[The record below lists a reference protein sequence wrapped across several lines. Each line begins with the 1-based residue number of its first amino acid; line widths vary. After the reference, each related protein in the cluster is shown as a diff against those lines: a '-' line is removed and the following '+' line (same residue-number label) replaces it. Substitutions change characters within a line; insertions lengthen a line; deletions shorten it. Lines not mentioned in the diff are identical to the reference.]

1 MQLTKISLR
10 ARIFIAMILLVLLAS
25 VLIAA
30 VTIYQYNEEAQD
42 YHRERLNRKE
52 NNIRES
58 INYTIKATTYPVT
71 TENIPL
77 IFKDEIF
84 EIAAIHQL
92 QINLYDLQ
100 GNLLK
105 SSKAQLKKRRSSEP
119 LDPEILRNIANSV
132 DHRYV
137 QNNSLNGQLFQSSY
151 TYITDEKFKTLA
163 ILNLPYL
170 ENDDFY
176 KKELNQFL
184 LRLGYAYVVMI
195 LAAIILAYFISKYIT
210 RSLKNISD
218 KMDEFRLEKRNK
230 KIEIESASSEIE
242 SLVSS
247 YNGMIEELEASAV
260 KLATSEREQAWREMA
275 KQVAH
280 EIKNPLTPMRL
291 SVQSFQRRFDPN
303 DPDIEQKVKEYSNT
317 LIQQIDTMSSIAS
330 AFSNFAKMP
339 AQQKEVL
346 DVVKIVKL
354 ALEIFNEDYITFN
367 SSEEQV
373 IAKFDRTQLIRV
385 VTNLVMNSI
394 QAMTIEN
401 TNPWIRV
408 SVSSD
413 NERVFVKVQ
422 DNGSGIDE
430 ETKAKIFEPKFTTKT
445 SGMGLGLAMV
455 KNIVETFKGSI
466 TFTSTI
472 GQGTEFTVSF
482 PLAESH

>member
-1 MQLTKISLR
+1 
-10 ARIFIAMILLVLLAS
+10 
-25 VLIAA
+25 
-30 VTIYQYNEEAQD
+30 
-42 YHRERLNRKE
+42 
-52 NNIRES
+52 
-58 INYTIKATTYPVT
+58 
-71 TENIPL
+71 
-77 IFKDEIF
+77 
-84 EIAAIHQL
+84 
-92 QINLYDLQ
+92 
-100 GNLLK
+100 
-105 SSKAQLKKRRSSEP
+105 
-119 LDPEILRNIANSV
+119 
-132 DHRYV
+132 
-137 QNNSLNGQLFQSSY
+137 
-151 TYITDEKFKTLA
+151 
-163 ILNLPYL
+163 
-170 ENDDFY
+170 
-176 KKELNQFL
+176 
-184 LRLGYAYVVMI
+184 
-195 LAAIILAYFISKYIT
+195 
-210 RSLKNISD
+210 
-218 KMDEFRLEKRNK
+218 
-230 KIEIESASSEIE
+230 
-242 SLVSS
+242 
-247 YNGMIEELEASAV
+247 
-260 KLATSEREQAWREMA
+260 
-275 KQVAH
+275 
-280 EIKNPLTPMRL
+280 
-291 SVQSFQRRFDPN
+291 
-303 DPDIEQKVKEYSNT
+303 
-317 LIQQIDTMSSIAS
+317 
-330 AFSNFAKMP
+330 
-339 AQQKEVL
+339 L